1 MSRTRDAILYV
12 GAVLPARSETF
23 VYNELLA
30 LGARGVRI
38 HAASVRTPEQHLGE
52 QRLDALA
59 ASVIPIYGAG
69 TARLVADALR
79 ETLAHPLRAAGV
91 LAWLVA
97 DELRGKPLP
106 LLRRLKLVGQALAA
120 LALARR
126 VRPLGIG
133 HLHAHMAHVP
143 TTIAMYAARQLGIPF
158 SFTGHANDLFRQQTL
173 LREKLQRAAF
183 VACISHWHRAFYR
196 TFVNLP
202 ERRLPIVR
210 CGVELP
216 DRATATGHAD
226 RQGVAPRIIAVGR
239 LVPKKG
245 FDLLVAALDRL
256 RDLPW
261 QCEIIGSGPE
271 EQRLSDQVRSL
282 HLADR
287 ITLLG
292 AAPHARVRQ
301 LVAQA
306 DLFVLPCRV
315 DPAGDRD
322 GIPVVLMEAM
332 AAGVP
337 VVSGDLPAIR
347 ELVHDGENGALV
359 APEDMDALVAAI
371 RRLLTD
377 AALRH
382 NWGQAA
388 RAWVAQE
395 FSLAGNVDR
404 LWQALHACG
413 ARSGS
418 MEATPQTQG
427 EPTTARCTE

>member
-1 MSRTRDAILYV
+1 MSHRRDAILYV
-12 GAVLPARSETF
+12 GATLPARSETF

-30 LGARGVRI
+30 LGARGVRV

-52 QRLDALA
+52 QRLDILA
-59 ASVIPIYGAG
+59 ARAVPIYGAG
-69 TARLVADALR
+69 PARLLADALM
-79 ETLAHPLRAAGV
+79 EALTHPLRAAGV
-91 LAWLVA
+91 LAWLIA
-97 DELRGKPLP
+97 DELRGRPLP
-106 LLRRLKLVGQALAA
+106 PMRRLKLISQAIGA

-133 HLHAHMAHVP
+133 HIHAHMAHVP

-196 TFVNLP
+196 TFVVLP
-202 ERRLPIVR
+202 DQQLPIVR

-216 DRATATGHAD
+216 DPAGDGEHAD
-226 RQGVAPRIIAVGR
+226 KTTSAPRIIAVGR

-245 FDLLVAALDRL
+245 FDLLVTALDRL

-271 EQRLSDQVRSL
+271 EQRLNDQIRTL
-282 HLADR
+282 RLTDR

-347 ELVHDGENGALV
+347 ELVHDQENGVLV
-359 APEDMDALVAAI
+359 APEDTDALVAAI

-377 AALRH
+377 PSLRRE
-382 NWGQAA
+382 WGQAA
-388 RAWVAQE
+388 RAWVEQE
-395 FSLAGNVDR
+395 FSLAGNVER

-413 ARSGS
+413 TPNGA
-418 MEATPQTQG
+418 MEAAAQTQD
-427 EPTTARCTE
+427 EPTTARCAE